1 MSGILCA
8 IRGGPSSRPTIATS
22 IQLAQETGETIYFL
36 YVVNLDFLTHS
47 SSSKTNH
54 ISQEIHDMGEFI
66 LLSAQEQASE
76 AGAKA
81 EGVIREGQVVEEI
94 ISYCEEQSPIYVIL
108 GQPEEEGEDNLLS
121 LERLQ
126 TFADRI
132 NGACQAQVIF
142 SSEKDIPHEKDQDEP
157 NP

>member
-22 IQLAQETGETIYFL
+22 IQLAHETGEIIYFL

-76 AGAKA
+76 AGAQA
-81 EGVIREGQVVEEI
+81 EGVIREGRVVEEI
-94 ISYCEEQSPIYVIL
+94 ISYCEDQNPLFVIL

-132 NGACQAQVIF
+132 KEACQAQVIF
-142 SSEKDIPHEKDQDEP
+142 SSEDDIPLEED
-157 NP
+157 

>member
-22 IQLAQETGETIYFL
+22 IQLAQETGEIIYFL

-54 ISQEIHDMGEFI
+54 ISQELHDMGEFI
-66 LLSAQEQASE
+66 LLSAQEEASE
-76 AGAKA
+76 AGAQA
-81 EGVIREGQVVEEI
+81 EGVIREGRVVEEI
-94 ISYCEEQSPIYVIL
+94 ISYCENQSPLYVIL
-108 GQPEEEGEDNLLS
+108 GQPEEEGIDNLLS

-126 TFADRI
+126 AFADRI
-132 NGACQAQVIF
+132 KEACQAQVIF
-142 SSEKDIPHEKDQDEP
+142 SSEKDIPQEED
-157 NP
+157 

>member
-22 IQLAQETGETIYFL
+22 IQLAQETDEVIYFL

-47 SSSKTNH
+47 SSSKTNN

-76 AGAKA
+76 AGAQS
-81 EGVIREGQVVEEI
+81 EGVIREGHVVEEI
-94 ISYCEEQSPIYVIL
+94 ISYCEEQSPRYVIL
-108 GQPEEEGEDNLLS
+108 GRPEEEGEDNLLS
-121 LERLQ
+121 NERLQ

-132 NGACQAQVIF
+132 NEACQAQVIF
-142 SSEKDIPHEKDQDEP
+142 STEKHIPPEEE
-157 NP
+157 

>member
-22 IQLAQETGETIYFL
+22 IQLAQETGEIIYFL

-54 ISQEIHDMGEFI
+54 ISQELHDMGEFI
-66 LLSAQEQASE
+66 LLSAQEQATK
-76 AGAKA
+76 ANAQA
-81 EGVIREGQVVEEI
+81 EGVIRDGRVVEEI
-94 ISYCEEQSPIYVIL
+94 ISYCEEKSPMYVIL
-108 GQPEEEGEDNLLS
+108 GQPDEEGEDNLLS
-121 LERLQ
+121 HERLQ

-132 NGACQAQVIF
+132 KEACQAQVIF
-142 SSEKDIPHEKDQDEP
+142 SSENEISQDEE
-157 NP
+157 